1 MTKKRA
7 GNSVPP
13 RGSRKS
19 AGKNN
24 PSRSAS
30 QTGELAGETP
40 VTAVA
45 NDAAGDVAPAEAAAD
60 NQTAAAGEPVAA
72 PRKRA
77 RTQTPAPAAKVTR
90 KKASDA
96 SVAAAAPAG
105 DDAASVKTPRKRA
118 PRKVAATP
126 DVESS
131 APVSVDAVAE
141 KPAETKLGPPRLVR
155 TPPAPKVAAK
165 KKSDEPEPS
174 ISRRDVERVVAR
186 KNTVTKSAI
195 KWPGEIDGVPVTPK
209 VPAVPDLPPPVEV
222 PIDPA
227 PPQGDALAAHPPR
240 AAAAAEQVAVAAS
253 APVATP
259 VSPEPVSVAKAVPP
273 VAAAVEAAAP
283 ALVPASA
290 PKAAAPAIVSSR
302 GADDGL
308 SILMVASEAV
318 PFAKTGGLADVVAAL
333 PAALARIGHR
343 VTTVL
348 PRYRGVEVSGPPRL
362 TLDVQLGRERHAVKI
377 HEVED
382 RGGARVWLV
391 DEPALFD
398 RQGIYGTNGH
408 DHPDNPRRFALLAR
422 AALDAAVKGGLAPDI
437 VHAHDWQGGLAPVY
451 LKTRYASDPV
461 LGGVPSVFTIH
472 NIAYAGIC
480 EPGWLEPL
488 DLGLELY
495 RTDGGLE
502 FFHKVSLLKA
512 GINFSEK
519 ITTVSPG
526 YARELLTPEFA
537 FGFEGVL
544 AARRADL
551 VGILNGIDTDSWN
564 PATDPY
570 IPATY
575 TAADLSGKREA
586 KRALLQAYGLPHD
599 EAALRVPVIGMVSRM
614 VDQKGLD
621 LIAQASSE
629 LPHLGARFVVLGTG
643 EPRYEEMW
651 RALAS
656 YYPDRIAA
664 NVGFDEPLSHLVEA
678 GADLFLMPSRF
689 EPCGLNQMYSLRY
702 GTLPFVRATGGL
714 DDTVDNY
721 HPATGGGNGFK
732 FWEPSGPALVNTLRW
747 ALSVYYQEP
756 DTWRR
761 LQRAAMAADF
771 SWTRSAQQYADLYA
785 QVLRTAGRAARH
797 GKGAAK
803 VAGIV

>member
-7 GNSVPP
+7 GDSVAP
-13 RGSRKS
+13 RASRKT
-19 AGKNN
+19 AGKNT
-24 PSRSAS
+24 PSRSES
-30 QTGELAGETP
+30 PGGEIAGEAPVTPAPKKTP
-40 VTAVA
+40 VRKAVI
-45 NDAAGDVAPAEAAAD
+45 DAALAAD
-60 NQTAAAGEPVAA
+60 AAAGAD
-72 PRKRA
+72 
-77 RTQTPAPAAKVTR
+77 PAA
-90 KKASDA
+90 
-96 SVAAAAPAG
+96 
-105 DDAASVKTPRKRA
+105 VKTPRKRA
-118 PRKVAATP
+118 PKKAAAP
-126 DVESS
+126 PEVQLESAAALSGDDVLAEDK
-131 APVSVDAVAE
+131 PVEA
-141 KPAETKLGPPRLVR
+141 KLGPPRLVR
-155 TPPAPKVAAK
+155 KPPAPKAAAK

-186 KNTVTKSAI
+186 KNTVTKSGI
-195 KWPGEIDGVPVTPK
+195 KWPGELDGVPVAAKTPATPDTP
-209 VPAVPDLPPPVEV
+209 PAIVDLPADVLDLPPAVEV
-222 PIDPA
+222 PVDPA
-227 PPQGDALAAHPPR
+227 PRQGDALAAHPP
-240 AAAAAEQVAVAAS
+240 VS
-253 APVATP
+253 AP
-259 VSPEPVSVAKAVPP
+259 SP
-273 VAAAVEAAAP
+273 EAAAP
-283 ALVPASA
+283 AVAPA
-290 PKAAAPAIVSSR
+290 PTAAAPAIISSS
-302 GADDGL
+302 GAADGL

-333 PAALARIGHR
+333 PVALARIGHR

-362 TLDVQLGRERHAVKI
+362 TFDVTLGRERHSVKI
-377 HEVED
+377 HEVQD
-382 RGGARVWLV
+382 HSGARIWLV
-391 DEPALFD
+391 DEPALYD

-422 AALDAAVKGGLAPDI
+422 AALDAAIAAGIAPDI

-451 LKTRYASDPV
+451 LKTRYATDPV

-480 EPGWLEPL
+480 EPGWLQPL

-551 VGILNGIDTDSWN
+551 VGILNGIDSDSWN

-575 TAADLSGKREA
+575 TADDLSGKREA
-586 KRALLQAYGLPHD
+586 KRALLQTYGLPHD
-599 EAALRVPVIGMVSRM
+599 DAALRVPVIGMVSRM

-656 YYPDRIAA
+656 YYPDRIAV

-678 GADLFLMPSRF
+678 GSDLFLMPSRF

-785 QVLRTAGRAARH
+785 QVLRTAGRQAGH
-797 GKGAAK
+797 GKRAAK
-803 VAGIV
+803 AGGIA